1 MDAQSLFN
9 ILILFSTGFCSFLF
23 FRSIAH
29 GERIQRLEDITG
41 NEVKE
46 LKEDFKSFKKE
57 ITDKLD
63 KAMSS
68 IKDMGVQIHK
78 EKNVEQQMQA
88 TLSSL
93 LKFMEEHHS
102 NHEKHN

>member
-1 MDAQSLFN
+1 MEAQVLLN
-9 ILILFSTGFCSFLF
+9 ILTIFLTGLSSFLF
-23 FRSIAH
+23 WRSITH

-46 LKEDFKSFKKE
+46 LKEDFKEFKKE

-63 KAMSS
+63 KAMNS

-78 EKNVEQQMQA
+78 EKNVEQQMQS

-93 LKFMEEHHS
+93 LKFMEEHH
-102 NHEKHN
+102 K

>member
-1 MDAQSLFN
+1 METQN
-9 ILILFSTGFCSFLF
+9 ILDLLVLFAAGLSSFLF
-23 FRSIAH
+23 VRSISH

-46 LKEDFKSFKKE
+46 LKEDFKEFKKE

-63 KAMSS
+63 TAMSQ
-68 IKDMGVQIHK
+68 IRDMGVQIHK

-88 TLSSL
+88 TLASL
-93 LKFMEEHHS
+93 LKFMEEHH
-102 NHEKHN
+102 K